1 MTEASNKNII
11 QKSMNKAIGG
21 GVTGATAM
29 FLQVTSL
36 MWLRTTVNY
45 QYRYGTTTTQ
55 AFKTLYSQGG
65 LLRFYKGYLP
75 ALTMGPL
82 SRFGDT
88 AANVGVIHY
97 LNSYEETRHLPEWSK
112 TLGASLVSGLWRVNL
127 MPIDT
132 CKTIMQVEGK
142 NGLSILKNKIAKNGI
157 GVLYHGTAAS
167 FTANF
172 LGSYPWFLTYNYLDK
187 NMPEGDTLIKNFARN
202 GFIGFS
208 ASLISDVVTNSVRVV
223 KTTKQSFDKPISYLD
238 TVKHVVKED
247 GTRGLFFRGLQTK
260 IISNGLQSMMFA
272 ILWKYLLKL
281 YETSGT
287 TYI

>member
-1 MTEASNKNII
+1 
-11 QKSMNKAIGG
+11 
-21 GVTGATAM
+21 
-29 FLQVTSL
+29 
-36 MWLRTTVNY
+36 
-45 QYRYGTTTTQ
+45 
-55 AFKTLYSQGG
+55 
-65 LLRFYKGYLP
+65 
-75 ALTMGPL
+75 
-82 SRFGDT
+82 
-88 AANVGVIHY
+88 
-97 LNSYEETRHLPEWSK
+97 
-112 TLGASLVSGLWRVNL
+112 
-127 MPIDT
+127 
-132 CKTIMQVEGK
+132 
-142 NGLSILKNKIAKNGI
+142 
-157 GVLYHGTAAS
+157 
-167 FTANF
+167 
-172 LGSYPWFLTYNYLDK
+172 
-187 NMPEGDTLIKNFARN
+187 MPEGDTLIKNFARN